1 MSIKKKIW
9 HMENK
14 RQNDRSPPLSITDWI
29 MFPPNSY
36 IQVSQSPVPGNVT
49 IFGDVGFKVVIK
61 LKWDN

>member
-1 MSIKKKIW
+1 
-9 HMENK
+9 MENK